1 MSPLLLNVLIGLI
14 TIVTSSYTT
23 VKLLQYRADRSEE
36 SGKEERT
43 KFDESIKELR
53 NFMIGINISME
64 RQLIIQKM
72 TTDTLS
78 VLNNKI
84 EATDDTVRTNTIE
97 IALLKERERLKNG
110 RS

>member
-1 MSPLLLNVLIGLI
+1 
-14 TIVTSSYTT
+14 
-23 VKLLQYRADRSEE
+23 
-36 SGKEERT
+36 
-43 KFDESIKELR
+43 
-53 NFMIGINISME
+53 MIGINISME